1 MTRQFDAITYAQELE
16 AAGVPKAQAEV
27 HAKALSYALSD
38 SVVLP
43 EQLAAV
49 QHELDNKLDALR
61 DYVDAKID
69 ALSNSIDAK
78 IDALRAELLGEMRE
92 MEARLNA
99 RIDRLEERIKYTMWM
114 NGLTLALVVGML
126 VKSWLG

>member
-1 MTRQFDAITYAQELE
+1 MTKQFDAITYAQELE

-43 EQLAAV
+43 AQLAAV
-49 QHELDNKLDALR
+49 QHEIDNKVDALR

-69 ALSNSIDAK
+69 ALSDK
-78 IDALRAELLGEMRE
+78 LHGEMRE
-92 MEARLNA
+92 MGARLRSEMQAIEARLNA
-99 RIDRLEERIKYTMWM
+99 RIDRLEERLKYMMWM

-126 VKSWLG
+126 GKSWLG

>member
-27 HAKALSYALSD
+27 HAKALAYALND

-49 QHELDNKLDALR
+49 EQKLNGR
-61 DYVDAKID
+61 ID
-69 ALSNSIDAK
+69 ALGS
-78 IDALRAELLGEMRE
+78 ALRAEMRE
-92 MEARLNA
+92 MEARLRGEMQAIEARLNA
-99 RIDRLEERIKYTMWM
+99 RIDRLEERIKYMMWM

>member
-1 MTRQFDAITYAQELE
+1 MTKQFDAITYAQDLE

-43 EQLAAV
+43 EQLAGV
-49 QHELDNKLDALR
+49 QQKLDN
-61 DYVDAKID
+61 KID
-69 ALSNSIDAK
+69 ALGS
-78 IDALRAELLGEMRE
+78 ALRAEMRE

-99 RIDRLEERIKYTMWM
+99 RIDRLEERIKYMMWM
-114 NGLTLALVVGML
+114 NALTLALVVGML
-126 VKSWLG
+126 VQSWLD